1 MTFPQCC
8 HELLN
13 LLRGSP
19 LVAVMI
25 TWKLPNTA
33 SVSSRLAM
41 LARNG
46 ENIPSV
52 ACSTCST
59 DSHKDKREP
68 PVSENDFKLISQRS
82 LYAARN
88 YFPSSTYFLLS
99 SVPPIRSAMNG
110 NSSLWTRW
118 FHYSR
123 FNSETQIV
131 SRDFDKVSWHEWRW
145 AINILKRSNKAIN
158 YKNKLMIFD
167 MWLSNKTYRSF
178 RTDTYK
184 RYSLRSLGIQCL
196 QTKNKMK
203 LAVNLDSK
211 VNEA

>member
-1 MTFPQCC
+1 MLHVSRQKRRHMTFPKCC

-13 LLRGSP
+13 ILRGSL
-19 LVAVMI
+19 LVVVMI

-41 LARNG
+41 LAGNG

-52 ACSTCST
+52 ACDTCST

-68 PVSENDFKLISQRS
+68 PVSENDFKLISQCS

-99 SVPPIRSAMNG
+99 SVPPIRSTMNG
-110 NSSLWTRW
+110 NSSLWTRC
-118 FHYSR
+118 FHHSR
-123 FNSETQIV
+123 FNSEIQIV

-145 AINILKRSNKAIN
+145 ANRSIVQNEHLECIN
-158 YKNKLMIFD
+158 
-167 MWLSNKTYRSF
+167 
-178 RTDTYK
+178 
-184 RYSLRSLGIQCL
+184 GIP
-196 QTKNKMK
+196 
-203 LAVNLDSK
+203 
-211 VNEA
+211 